1 MHRDSNPH
9 EPVALEAVIAGWV
22 AGYAMAIA
30 STLALTFLVWR
41 AQGAP
46 WLDRMVSQ
54 EVNPALLAVPIFLGA
69 SIGWT
74 MVGLLAGSAYRLAG
88 LDEEGWP
95 GSAFYVVLVLVM
107 AFPLLPVLFFW
118 PRYWWI
124 WTGLAAAFL
133 GAFGGLMPALASR

>member
-1 MHRDSNPH
+1 
-9 EPVALEAVIAGWV
+9 VEAVIAGWV

-30 STLALTFLVWR
+30 STLALSFLAWR
-41 AQGAP
+41 AHGAA
-46 WLDRMVSQ
+46 WLDRMVAQ

-74 MVGLLAGSAYRLAG
+74 MVGLLAGSGYRLAG
-88 LDEEGWP
+88 LDDDGWP
-95 GSAFYVVLVLVM
+95 GSGFYVVLVLAA

-124 WTGLAAAFL
+124 WLGLGFVFL
-133 GAFGGLMPALASR
+133 GAFGGLMPALAGR

>member
-1 MHRDSNPH
+1 M
-9 EPVALEAVIAGWV
+9 EAVIAGWV

-41 AQGAP
+41 AEGAA
-46 WLDRMVSQ
+46 WLDRLVAR

-69 SIGWT
+69 SLGWT

-88 LDEEGWP
+88 LDDGGWP
-95 GSAFYVVLVLVM
+95 GSGFYVVLVLAA
-107 AFPLLPVLFFW
+107 AFPLLPLLFFW

-124 WTGLAAAFL
+124 GLALGVTFL